1 MPTDPTKTSVSP
13 DANSAPPESPLLP
26 NASELPAPSPPVA
39 GENPDFSYNAAPPSR
54 RDFLKVAGAS
64 AGALLVGGGNL
75 PKPKVAPAPRVPF
88 VRAGESPDIVV
99 VGAGAWGG
107 WTALNLRKLGAKVTI
122 VDAYGPGNAR
132 STSGDETRGVR
143 SSYGD
148 RPGELGEVWM
158 LWAREAMKKWI
169 QFDDEWGRELRLN
182 LFHVTGDLIM
192 RSEWDNFQLRCK
204 VWWDKNKIPYQVL
217 NPDDVR
223 KAFPVMSMDDITAVL
238 YEPDAGVVRARRA
251 AQAVSAV
258 FEHLGGKVVI
268 GRASPGKT
276 VNGRLTELKLDTGAT
291 IRGDTFVYAVGP
303 WLGKTFPEIFAKK
316 TRVPMG
322 YVCYFATPIG
332 DYRFTYPNI
341 PSYNF
346 PGVTGWAALP
356 VDNRGFRVRGG
367 ERAPDQVV
375 AADGR
380 GGGRG
385 TPANGANAAAGSGIS
400 NASVAAAA
408 PQGAAS
414 GAGASATNADGRG
427 GAGGRGG
434 RGGGGGRNG
443 NAAGGQRGGGGFGN
457 LQDVPPQQQDPDT
470 SDRWANQSQID
481 GPRRFVAHRF
491 PLLKDAPIAQTHSCH
506 YESTSSGNFIFD
518 HHPGW
523 NNVWIAAGGNAEGFK
538 MGPKVGDY
546 MSKRVLGYQDPQ
558 DKLFTI
564 PEKDFEPPP
573 TPADSTKKAAA
584 DSAAKPVPPGG
595 KPPGLR

>member
-13 DANSAPPESPLLP
+13 DADSAAPESSLP
-26 NASELPAPSPPVA
+26 NASDLPPVA
-39 GENPDFSYNAAPPSR
+39 GENPDFSYTAGPPTR

-64 AGALLVGGGNL
+64 AGAFLVGGANL
-75 PKPKVAPAPRVPF
+75 SKPKVTPAPRVPF
-88 VRAGESPDIVV
+88 VRVGESPDIVV

-107 WTALNLRKLGAKVTI
+107 WTALNLRKLGAKVTV

-132 STSGDETRGVR
+132 STSGDESRGVR

-223 KAFPVMSMDDITAVL
+223 KSFPVISMDDITAVL

-251 AQAVSAV
+251 AQTVAAV
-258 FEHLGGKVVI
+258 FEHLGGKIVI

-341 PSYNF
+341 PSFNF

-375 AADGR
+375 AAADGR

-385 TPANGANAAAGSGIS
+385 SAANGANGGGIN
-400 NASVAAAA
+400 NASTAGAA
-408 PQGAAS
+408 PQGAPS
-414 GAGASATNADGRG
+414 GGAPANADGRG
-427 GAGGRGG
+427 GRGANGAAAGGGGRGANNGRG
-434 RGGGGGRNG
+434 RGGGGG
-443 NAAGGQRGGGGFGN
+443 GFGN
-457 LQDVPPQQQDPDT
+457 QQDVPPQQQDPDT
-470 SDRWANQSQID
+470 SDRWANQTQID

-546 MSKRVLGYQDPQ
+546 MSKRILGNQDPQ

-564 PEKDFEPPP
+564 PEKDYEPPP

-584 DSAAKPVPPGG
+584 DSAAKAAASG
-595 KPPGLR
+595 KPPALR

>member
-1 MPTDPTKTSVSP
+1 MPTDPTTPSTG
-13 DANSAPPESPLLP
+13 ANSAALANSP
-26 NASELPAPSPPVA
+26 NDAELPPVA
-39 GENPDFSYNAAPPSR
+39 GEHPEFSYTPLAR
-54 RDFLKVAGAS
+54 RDFLKAAGAS
-64 AGALLVGGGNL
+64 AGAFLVGGGDL
-75 PKPKVAPAPRVPF
+75 AKPKVTPAPRVPF
-88 VRAGESPDIVV
+88 VRSGASPDIVV

-107 WTALNLRKLGAKVTI
+107 WTALNLRRMGANVTV
-122 VDAYGPGNAR
+122 VDAYGAGNAR

-204 VWWDKNKIPYQVL
+204 VWWDKNKIPYQIL

-223 KAFPVMSMDDITAVL
+223 KSFPVISMDDITAVL

-251 AQAVSAV
+251 AQAVAAA
-258 FEHLGGKVVI
+258 FEHLGGKMVI

-276 VNGRLTELKLDTGAT
+276 ANGRLTELKLDTGAT
-291 IRGDTFVYAVGP
+291 LRADTFVYAVGP
-303 WLGKTFPEIFAKK
+303 WLGKTFPELFAKK

-322 YVCYFATPIG
+322 YVVYFATPIG
-332 DYRFTYPNI
+332 DYRFTYPNL

-356 VDNRGFRVRGG
+356 VDNRGFRVRGA
-367 ERAPDQVV
+367 ERAPDQVA

-385 TPANGANAAAGSGIS
+385 GPGGDAAP
-400 NASVAAAA
+400 AA
-408 PQGAAS
+408 PQGAPAS
-414 GAGASATNADGRG
+414 GANADGRG
-427 GAGGRGG
+427 GRGAGGRGAGGGG
-434 RGGGGGRNG
+434 RGANGANAQGRGTGGGGGG
-443 NAAGGQRGGGGFGN
+443 GGGGFQQ
-457 LQDVPPQQQDPDT
+457 QDVPPQQQDPDT
-470 SDRWANQSQID
+470 SDRWADQSRID
-481 GPRRFVAHRF
+481 GSRRFVAHRF
-491 PLLKDAPIAQTHSCH
+491 PLLKDAPVAQTHSCH

-518 HHPGW
+518 HHPSW
-523 NNVWIAAGGNAEGFK
+523 SNVWIAAGGNAEGFK

-546 MSKRVLGYQDPQ
+546 MSKRVMGFEDPQ
-558 DKLFTI
+558 DKLFKI
-564 PEKDFEPPP
+564 PEKDYEPPP
-573 TPADSTKKAAA
+573 SPADSTKKTAA
-584 DSAAKPVPPGG
+584 DSSAAKQPA
-595 KPPGLR
+595 KPPALR

>member
-1 MPTDPTKTSVSP
+1 MMPDSNSP
-13 DANSAPPESPLLP
+13 ASSTPAAEPEL
-26 NASELPAPSPPVA
+26 PPVA
-39 GENPDFSYNAAPPSR
+39 GENPEFTYHPLPR

-64 AGALLVGGGNL
+64 ASALLVGGVDL
-75 PKPKVAPAPRVPF
+75 AKPKPAGSPRVPF
-88 VRAGESPDIVV
+88 VRSGASPDIVV

-107 WTALNLRKLGAKVTI
+107 WTALNLRRMGANVTV

-132 STSGDETRGVR
+132 STSGDESRGVR

-158 LWAREAMKKWI
+158 LWAREAMKHWLA
-169 QFDDEWGRELRLN
+169 FDDTWGRELRLN

-192 RSEWDNFQLRCK
+192 RTEWDNFQLRCK
-204 VWWDKNKIPYQVL
+204 VWWDKNKIPYQIL

-223 KAFPVMSMDDITAVL
+223 KAFPVMGIDDITAVL
-238 YEPDAGVVRARRA
+238 YEPDAGVVRARRG

-268 GRASPGKT
+268 GRASPGQSA
-276 VNGRLTELKLDTGAT
+276 NGRLQELKLDTGAT
-291 IRGDTFVYAVGP
+291 LRADTFVYAVGP

-341 PSYNF
+341 PSFNF

-380 GGGRG
+380 GGRG
-385 TPANGANAAAGSGIS
+385 AQATGANGSSAT
-400 NASVAAAA
+400 
-408 PQGAAS
+408 PQGAA
-414 GAGASATNADGRG
+414 AGGGRGNAARAGGRG
-427 GAGGRGG
+427 GANGGPNAG
-434 RGGGGGRNG
+434 RGGGGGF
-443 NAAGGQRGGGGFGN
+443 QQ
-457 LQDVPPQQQDPDT
+457 QDVPPQQQDPDT
-470 SDRWANQSQID
+470 SDRWADRQQID

-518 HHPGW
+518 HHPDW
-523 NNVWIAAGGNAEGFK
+523 SNVWIAAGGNAEGFK

-546 MSKRVLGYQDPQ
+546 MSKRVMGNEDPQ
-558 DKLFTI
+558 DKLFKI
-564 PEKDFEPPP
+564 PEKDYEPPP
-573 TPADSTKKAAA
+573 TAADSTKKTAA
-584 DSAAKPVPPGG
+584 DSAASKAPM
-595 KPPGLR
+595 KPPPLR